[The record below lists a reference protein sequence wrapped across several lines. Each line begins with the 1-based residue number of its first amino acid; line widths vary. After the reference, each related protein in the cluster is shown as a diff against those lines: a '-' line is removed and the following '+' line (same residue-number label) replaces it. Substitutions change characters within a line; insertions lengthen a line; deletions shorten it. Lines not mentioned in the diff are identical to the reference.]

1 LSSASADD
9 PQVRRGG
16 ARRILRGMK
25 RFLLAILLAAPLAA
39 QPVAIT
45 NVRLFDGTKVI
56 AHATVVIDGTRIAA
70 AGANATVPKGAKVID
85 GSGKTLLP
93 GLIDSHTHV
102 FPGSLE
108 RALRFGVTTELDMF
122 TSLRTLDPLRAEQAK
137 GPVTNRADV
146 YSAGTL
152 VTVAGGHGSEY
163 FPIPTFK
170 SGDDPQA
177 FVDARIAEGSDYIKL
192 IVETGEAYGM
202 HLPTLS
208 KSDLTALVAAAH
220 KRGKMAVVHISTLA
234 GARDAIDAGAD
245 ALVHIFADKLPDAG
259 FGAFVAAHHAFV
271 VPTLTVNESTT
282 GVGSGTSLN
291 TDAHLAAYLNPDE
304 MTNLKTAFP
313 KANGLSLDNAFA
325 AVRQLKAAGV
335 PILAGTDAPN
345 PGTAHGAS
353 IHRELELLVKSGL
366 TPIEALTAAT
376 SLPAKQFKLN
386 DRGRIAAGLRAD
398 LLLVDGDPTT
408 DILATRNIAG
418 IWKNGAMLDRQPEP
432 KRAAAAPAAAV
443 VPAIGDGM
451 ISNFDSGET
460 KPAFGYGW
468 DVSTD
473 SIAGGKSIATIDVV
487 SGGANGTPKSLHV
500 HADTKPGFMFPW
512 AGAVF
517 IFGSTPMQPVDL
529 SSKSGLSFFA
539 KGDTDIRVMLFSAS
553 TGRIPRQTNVHA
565 GADWTAI
572 TLPWSVFTVDGK
584 DVQMV
589 LFCGPDKGAV
599 DFAIDEVKLK

>member
-1 LSSASADD
+1 
-9 PQVRRGG
+9 
-16 ARRILRGMK
+16 MK
-25 RFLLAILLAAPLAA
+25 RLLFAIFLLALPLAA
-39 QPVAIT
+39 QPTAIT
-45 NVRLFDGTKVI
+45 NVRLFDGMKVI
-56 AHATVVIDGTRIAA
+56 PHATVIIDGTRITA
-70 AGANATVPKGAKVID
+70 AGAKVTVPKGAKVID
-85 GSGKTLLP
+85 GNGKTLLP

-122 TSLRTLDPLRAEQAK
+122 TSLRTLDPLRAEQAR
-137 GPVTNRADV
+137 GAVTNRADI

-177 FVDARIAEGSDYIKL
+177 FIDARIAEGSDYIKL

-202 HLPTLS
+202 KLPTLS
-208 KSDLTALVAAAH
+208 KSDLTSLIAAAH

-234 GARDAIDAGAD
+234 GARDAIDAGTD
-245 ALVHIFADKLPDAG
+245 ALVHIFADKTPDAG

-282 GVGSGTSLN
+282 GVGSGTSLT
-291 TDAHLAAYLNPDE
+291 TDAHLAPYLNADE
-304 MTNLKTAFP
+304 MTNLKTSFP
-313 KANGLSLDNAFA
+313 KAKSLSLDNAYA

-335 PILAGTDAPN
+335 PILAGTDSPN

-353 IHRELELLVKSGL
+353 LHRELELLVKSGL
-366 TPIEALTAAT
+366 APIEALTAAT
-376 SLPAKQFKLN
+376 SLPAKEFKLN

-408 DILATRNIAG
+408 DILATRNIVT

-432 KRAAAAPAAAV
+432 KRVAAAPVAAV

-451 ISNFDSGET
+451 ISNFDSGDT
-460 KPAFGYGW
+460 RSAIGSGW
-468 DVSTD
+468 QISTD
-473 SIAGGKSIATIDVV
+473 SIAGGVSTATMDVV
-487 SGGANGTPKSLHV
+487 DGGANGTPKSLHI

-512 AGAVF
+512 AGALLML
-517 IFGSTPMQPVDL
+517 GATPMQPVDL
-529 SSKSGLSFFA
+529 SSKSGLLFFA
-539 KGDTDIRVMLFSAS
+539 KGDTDIRVMLFAAS
-553 TGRIPRQTNVHA
+553 SGRIPRQTTVHA

-572 TLPWSVFTVDGK
+572 TLPWLAFNTDGK
-584 DVQMV
+584 DVQMLV
-589 LFCGPDKGAV
+589 FCGPDKGAV
-599 DFAIDEVKLK
+599 DFAIDELRSK

>member
-1 LSSASADD
+1 
-9 PQVRRGG
+9 
-16 ARRILRGMK
+16 MK
-25 RFLLAILLAAPLAA
+25 RLLFAILLALPISA
-39 QPVAIT
+39 QQTVIT
-45 NVRLFDGTKVI
+45 NVRLFDGTKI
-56 AHATVVIDGTRIAA
+56 IPHATVVIDGTRIAA
-70 AGANATVPKGAKVID
+70 AGAKVAVPKEAKVID

-137 GPVTNRADV
+137 GPVTNRADI

-177 FVDARIAEGSDYIKL
+177 FIDARIVEGSDYIKL
-192 IVETGEAYGM
+192 ILETGAPYGM
-202 HLPTLS
+202 KLPTLS
-208 KSDLTALVAAAH
+208 KSDLTALIAAAH
-220 KRGKMAVVHISTLA
+220 KRGKLAVVHISTLS
-234 GARDAIDAGAD
+234 GAREAIDAGAD
-245 ALVHIFADKLPDAG
+245 ALVHIFADMMPDAG

-282 GVGSGTSLN
+282 GVGSGTSLT
-291 TDAHLAAYLNPDE
+291 TDAHLAPYLTADE
-304 MTNLKTAFP
+304 ATSLKTSFP
-313 KANGLSLDNAFA
+313 KAKDLSLANANA
-325 AVRQLKAAGV
+325 AVQQLKKAGV

-353 IHRELELLVKSGL
+353 MHRELELLVKSGL
-366 TPIEALTAAT
+366 TAVEALTAAT
-376 SLPAKQFKLN
+376 SVPAKEFKLN

-418 IWKNGAMLDRQPEP
+418 VWKNGALLDRKPEP
-432 KRAAAAPAAAV
+432 KRAAAEPVTAV
-443 VPAIGDGM
+443 VPNIGDGM
-451 ISNFDSGET
+451 ISNFDSGDT

-473 SIAGGKSIATIDVV
+473 SIAGGKSTASMDVV
-487 SGGANGTPKSLHV
+487 TGGANGTPKSLHI

-512 AGAVF
+512 AGAVL
-517 IFGSTPMQPVDL
+517 ILGTTPMQPVDL

-553 TGRIPRQTNVHA
+553 SGRIPRQTTVHA

-572 TLPWSVFTVDGK
+572 TLPWSAFTVDGK

-589 LFCGPDKGAV
+589 VFCGPDKGAV
-599 DFAIDEVKLK
+599 DFAIDEVRLK

>member
-1 LSSASADD
+1 
-9 PQVRRGG
+9 
-16 ARRILRGMK
+16 MK
-25 RFLLAILLAAPLAA
+25 RLLFAILLALPMAA
-39 QPVAIT
+39 QQTAIT

-56 AHATVVIDGTRIAA
+56 PHATVVIDGTRIVA
-70 AGANATVPKGAKVID
+70 AGANVAVPKDAKVID
-85 GSGKTLLP
+85 GNGKTLLP

-122 TSLRTLDPLRAEQAK
+122 TSLLTLDPLRAEQAK

-202 HLPTLS
+202 KLPTLS
-208 KSDLTALVAAAH
+208 KSDLTALIAAAH

-245 ALVHIFADKLPDAG
+245 ALVHIFADKTPEAG

-291 TDAHLAAYLNPDE
+291 TDAHLAPFLNADE
-304 MTNLKTAFP
+304 MSNLKSAFP
-313 KANGLSLDNAFA
+313 KAKDLSLAYAYD

-353 IHRELELLVKSGL
+353 MHRELELLVKSGL

-398 LLLVDGDPTT
+398 LLLVDADPTT

-418 IWKNGAMLDRQPEP
+418 VWKNGAMLDRKPEP
-432 KRAAAAPAAAV
+432 KRVEAAPVAAV
-443 VPAIGDGM
+443 VPNIGDGM
-451 ISNFDSGET
+451 ISNFDSGDL
-460 KPAFGYGW
+460 KPAFGSEW
-468 DVSTD
+468 QISTD
-473 SIAGGKSIATIDVV
+473 SIAGGKSEASINVV
-487 SGGANGTPKSLHV
+487 DGGANGTPKSLHI

-512 AGAVF
+512 AGAMLLL
-517 IFGSTPMQPVDL
+517 GPTPMQPVDL

-539 KGDTDIRVMLFSAS
+539 KGDTDIRVMLFAAS
-553 TGRIPRQTNVHA
+553 TGRIPRQTTVHA

-572 TLPWSVFTVDGK
+572 TVPWIAFNTDGK
-584 DVQMV
+584 DVQMLV
-589 LFCGPDKGAV
+589 FCGPDKGAV
-599 DFAIDEVKLK
+599 DFSIDELRLK

>member
-1 LSSASADD
+1 
-9 PQVRRGG
+9 
-16 ARRILRGMK
+16 MK
-25 RFLLAILLAAPLAA
+25 RFLLAILLLAAPVFA
-39 QPVAIT
+39 QQTAIT

-56 AHATVVIDGTRIAA
+56 PHATVVIDGTRIAA
-70 AGANATVPKGAKVID
+70 AGANVAVPKDAKVID
-85 GSGKTLLP
+85 GNGKTLLP
-93 GLIDSHTHV
+93 GLIDSHTHI

-108 RALRFGVTTELDMF
+108 RALLFGVTTELDMF
-122 TSLRTLDPLRAEQAK
+122 TSLGLLAPLRAEQAK
-137 GPVTNRADV
+137 GPVTTRADV

-208 KSDLTALVAAAH
+208 KSDLTALIAAAH

-245 ALVHIFADKLPDAG
+245 ALVHIFADKAPDAG

-291 TDAHLAAYLNPDE
+291 TDAYLAPYLNAEE
-304 MTNLKTAFP
+304 MTNLKGSFPTA
-313 KANGLSLDNAFA
+313 KGLSMENANA

-353 IHRELELLVKSGL
+353 MHRELELLVKSGL
-366 TPIEALTAAT
+366 TPVEALAAAT
-376 SLPAKQFKLN
+376 SLPAKYFTLN

-398 LLLVDGDPTT
+398 LLLVEGDPTT
-408 DILATRNIAG
+408 DIMATRNIAAV
-418 IWKNGAMLDRQPEP
+418 WKNGAMLDRKPEP
-432 KRAAAAPAAAV
+432 KRAAGASAAPAV

-460 KPAFGYGW
+460 RPVFGFGW

-473 SIAGGKSIATIDVV
+473 SIAGGKSTASIEVV
-487 SGGANGTPKSLHV
+487 SGGANGTPKSLHI
-500 HADTKPGFMFPW
+500 HADTKAGFMFPW

-517 IFGSTPMQPVDL
+517 VFGTPPMQPVDL

-539 KGDTDIRVMLFSAS
+539 KGDTDIRLMLFSAS
-553 TGRIPRQTNVHA
+553 TGRIPHQTTVHA
-565 GADWTAI
+565 GADWTPI
-572 TLPWSVFTVDGK
+572 TVPWRAFSVDGK

-589 LFCGPDKGAV
+589 LFCGPDKGTV
-599 DFAIDEVKLK
+599 DFAIDEVRLK

>member
-1 LSSASADD
+1 
-9 PQVRRGG
+9 
-16 ARRILRGMK
+16 
-25 RFLLAILLAAPLAA
+25 LLAILFFALPLAA
-39 QPVAIT
+39 QQTAIT

-56 AHATVVIDGTRIAA
+56 PHATVVIDGTRIVA
-70 AGANATVPKGAKVID
+70 AGANVAAPKGAKVID
-85 GSGKTLLP
+85 GTGKMLLP

-108 RALRFGVTTELDMF
+108 RALLFGVTTELDMF

-137 GPVTNRADV
+137 GPVTNRADI

-202 HLPTLS
+202 KLPTLS
-208 KSDLTALVAAAH
+208 KSDLTALIAAAH

-234 GARDAIDAGAD
+234 AARDAIEAGAD
-245 ALVHIFADKLPDAG
+245 ALVHIFADKMPDAG

-282 GVGSGTSLN
+282 GIGSGTSLT
-291 TDAHLAAYLNPDE
+291 TDAHLATYLNADE
-304 MTNLKTAFP
+304 MTNLKTSFP
-313 KANGLSLDNAFA
+313 KAKGLSLDNAFA
-325 AVRQLKAAGV
+325 AVRQLKIAGV

-353 IHRELELLVKSGL
+353 MHREMELLVKSGL

-376 SLPAKQFKLN
+376 STPAKQFKLN
-386 DRGRIAAGLRAD
+386 DRGRIAVGLRAD

-418 IWKNGAMLDRQPEP
+418 VWKNGAMLDRQPEP
-432 KRAAAAPAAAV
+432 KHAAAAAPAAV
-443 VPAIGDGM
+443 VPTIGDGM
-451 ISNFDSGET
+451 ISNFDSGQT
-460 KPAFGYGW
+460 KPAFGFGW

-473 SIAGGKSIATIDVV
+473 SIAGGKSTATMDVID
-487 SGGANGTPKSLHV
+487 GGANGTPKSLHI

-512 AGAVF
+512 AGAMLML
-517 IFGSTPMQPVDL
+517 GATPMQPVDL
-529 SSKSGLSFFA
+529 SSKSGLAFYA
-539 KGDTDIRVMLFSAS
+539 KGDTDIRVMLFTAS
-553 TGRIPRQTNVHA
+553 TGRIPRQTTVHA

-572 TLPWSVFTVDGK
+572 SLPWVAFNTDGK
-584 DVQMV
+584 DVQMLV
-589 LFCGPDKGAV
+589 FCGPDKGVV
-599 DFAIDEVKLK
+599 DFAIDEVRLK

>member
-1 LSSASADD
+1 
-9 PQVRRGG
+9 
-16 ARRILRGMK
+16 MK
-25 RFLLAILLAAPLAA
+25 RLLFAILLALPLAA
-39 QPVAIT
+39 QQTAIT
-45 NVRLFDGTKVI
+45 NVRLFDGTKVVPR
-56 AHATVVIDGTRIAA
+56 ATVVIDGTRIVA
-70 AGANATVPKGAKVID
+70 AGANVAVPKNSKVID
-85 GSGKTLLP
+85 GDGKTLLP
-93 GLIDSHTHV
+93 GLIDAHTHI

-108 RALRFGVTTELDMF
+108 RALRFGVTTEMDMF
-122 TSLRTLDPLRAEQAK
+122 TSLRLLDPLRAEQAK
-137 GPVTNRADV
+137 GAVTNRADV

-170 SGDDPQA
+170 TGDDPQA

-202 HLPTLS
+202 KLPTLS
-208 KSDLTALVAAAH
+208 KSDLTALIAAAH

-245 ALVHIFADKLPDAG
+245 ALVHIFADKTPDAG

-271 VPTLTVNESTT
+271 VPTLSVNESTT
-282 GVGSGTSLN
+282 GAASGASLN
-291 TDAHLAAYLNPDE
+291 TDAHLAPFLSADE
-304 MTNLKTAFP
+304 MKNLKAAFP
-313 KANGLSLDNAFA
+313 TAKGLKLTNGFE
-325 AVRQLKAAGV
+325 AVQQLKAAGV

-353 IHRELELLVKSGL
+353 MHRELELLVKSGL
-366 TPIEALTAAT
+366 TPLEALTAAT
-376 SLPAKQFKLN
+376 SAPAKQFKLN

-408 DILATRNIAG
+408 DIMATRNIAG
-418 IWKNGAMLDRQPEP
+418 VWKNGVMLDRKPEP
-432 KRAAAAPAAAV
+432 KGAQASPAASV

-451 ISNFDSGET
+451 ISNFDSGDT
-460 KPAFGYGW
+460 KPAFGSGW

-473 SIAGGKSIATIDVV
+473 SIAGGKSTATIDVV
-487 SGGANGTPKSLHV
+487 SGGANGTPKSLHI

-512 AGAVF
+512 AGAVLM
-517 IFGSTPMQPVDL
+517 FGTPPMQPVDL

-539 KGDTDIRVMLFSAS
+539 RGDTDIRVMLFSAS
-553 TGRIPRQTNVHA
+553 TGRIPRQTTVHA

-572 TLPWSVFTVDGK
+572 TLPWSAFTVDGK
-584 DVQMV
+584 DVQML
-589 LFCGPDKGAV
+589 LFCGPANGAV
-599 DFAIDEVKLK
+599 DFAIDDVRLK

>member
-1 LSSASADD
+1 
-9 PQVRRGG
+9 
-16 ARRILRGMK
+16 M
-25 RFLLAILLAAPLAA
+25 AA
-39 QPVAIT
+39 QQTAIT
-45 NVRLFDGTKVI
+45 NVRLFDGTRVI
-56 AHATVVIDGTRIAA
+56 PHATVLIDGTRIVA
-70 AGANATVPKGAKVID
+70 AGANVAVPKDAEVID
-85 GSGKTLLP
+85 GNGKTLLP

-137 GPVTNRADV
+137 GPVTNRADI

-170 SGDDPQA
+170 TGDDAQK
-177 FVDARIAEGSDYIKL
+177 FIDARIAEGSDYIKL

-202 HLPTLS
+202 NLPTLS
-208 KSDLTALVAAAH
+208 KGDLTALIAAAH
-220 KRGKMAVVHISTLA
+220 KRGKLAVVHISTLH

-245 ALVHIFADKLPDAG
+245 ALVHIVADRIPDAG

-282 GVGSGTSLN
+282 GIGSGTSLN
-291 TDAHLAAYLNPDE
+291 TDAHVAPYLNADE
-304 MTNLKTAFP
+304 SANLKTSFP
-313 KANGLSLDNAFA
+313 KAKGLSLDNAYA

-335 PILAGTDAPN
+335 PILAGTDSPN

-353 IHRELELLVKSGL
+353 MHRELELLVKSGL
-366 TPIEALTAAT
+366 TPVEALTAAT

-418 IWKNGAMLDRQPEP
+418 VWKNGAMLDRKPEP
-432 KRAAAAPAAAV
+432 KRVETAPVAAV
-443 VPAIGDGM
+443 VPKIRDGM
-451 ISNFDSGET
+451 ISNFDSGDL
-460 KPAFGYGW
+460 KPVFGSDW
-468 DVSTD
+468 QISTD
-473 SIAGGKSIATIDVV
+473 SIAGGKSEAAINVV
-487 SGGANGTPKSLHV
+487 EGGANGTPKSLHI

-512 AGAVF
+512 AGAMLLL
-517 IFGSTPMQPVDL
+517 GATPMQPVDL

-539 KGDTDIRVMLFSAS
+539 KGDTDIRVMLFAAS
-553 TGRIPRQTNVHA
+553 TGRIPRQTTVHA
-565 GADWTAI
+565 GADWMAI
-572 TLPWSVFTVDGK
+572 TVPWTAFNTDGK
-584 DVQMV
+584 DVQMLV
-589 LFCGPDKGAV
+589 FCGPDKGAA
-599 DFAIDEVKLK
+599 DFAIDELRLK

>member
-1 LSSASADD
+1 
-9 PQVRRGG
+9 
-16 ARRILRGMK
+16 
-25 RFLLAILLAAPLAA
+25 AILFFALPLAA
-39 QPVAIT
+39 QQTAIT

-56 AHATVVIDGTRIAA
+56 PHATVVIDGTRIVA
-70 AGANATVPKGAKVID
+70 AGANVAAPKGAKVID
-85 GSGKTLLP
+85 GTGKMLLP

-108 RALRFGVTTELDMF
+108 RALLFGVTTELDMF

-137 GPVTNRADV
+137 GPVTNRADI

-202 HLPTLS
+202 KLPTLS
-208 KSDLTALVAAAH
+208 KSDLTALIAAAH

-234 GARDAIDAGAD
+234 AARDAIEAGAD
-245 ALVHIFADKLPDAG
+245 ALVHIFADKMPDAG

-282 GVGSGTSLN
+282 GIGSGTSLT
-291 TDAHLAAYLNPDE
+291 TDAHLATYLNADE
-304 MTNLKTAFP
+304 MTNLKTSFP
-313 KANGLSLDNAFA
+313 KAKGLSLDNAFA
-325 AVRQLKAAGV
+325 AVRQLKIAGV

-353 IHRELELLVKSGL
+353 MHREMELLVKSGL

-376 SLPAKQFKLN
+376 STPAKQFKLN
-386 DRGRIAAGLRAD
+386 DRGRIAVGLRAD

-418 IWKNGAMLDRQPEP
+418 VWKNGAMLDRQPEP
-432 KRAAAAPAAAV
+432 KHAAAAAPAAV
-443 VPAIGDGM
+443 VPTIGDGM
-451 ISNFDSGET
+451 ISNFDSGQT
-460 KPAFGYGW
+460 KPAFGFGW

-473 SIAGGKSIATIDVV
+473 SIAGGKSTATMDVID
-487 SGGANGTPKSLHV
+487 GGANGTPKSLHI

-512 AGAVF
+512 AGAMLML
-517 IFGSTPMQPVDL
+517 GATPMQPVDL
-529 SSKSGLSFFA
+529 SSKSGLAFYA
-539 KGDTDIRVMLFSAS
+539 KGDTDIRVMLFTAS
-553 TGRIPRQTNVHA
+553 TGRIPRQTTVHA

-572 TLPWSVFTVDGK
+572 SLPWVAFNTDGK
-584 DVQMV
+584 DVQMLV
-589 LFCGPDKGAV
+589 FCGPDKGVV
-599 DFAIDEVKLK
+599 DFAIDEVRLK

>member
-1 LSSASADD
+1 
-9 PQVRRGG
+9 
-16 ARRILRGMK
+16 MK
-25 RFLLAILLAAPLAA
+25 RLFFVILLLALPLAA
-39 QPVAIT
+39 QQTAIT
-45 NVRLFDGTKVI
+45 NVRLFDGTRVVP
-56 AHATVVIDGTRIAA
+56 HATVVIDGTRIAA
-70 AGANATVPKGAKVID
+70 AGADVTVPKGTKVID

-122 TSLRTLDPLRAEQAK
+122 TSLRTLDPLRAEQKK

-170 SGDDPQA
+170 TGDDPQA

-202 HLPTLS
+202 KLPTLS
-208 KSDLTALVAAAH
+208 KSDLTGLVAAAH

-245 ALVHIFADKLPDAG
+245 ALVHIFADKVPDAG

-282 GVGSGTSLN
+282 GAGSGTSLN
-291 TDAHLAAYLNPDE
+291 TDAHLAPFLSAEE
-304 MTNLKTAFP
+304 MTNLKASFP
-313 KANGLSLDNAFA
+313 AAKGLSLGNAYA
-325 AVRQLKAAGV
+325 AVRQLKSAGV

-353 IHRELELLVKSGL
+353 MHRELELLVKSGL
-366 TPIEALTAAT
+366 TAIEALTAAT
-376 SLPAKQFKLN
+376 SLPAKEFKLN

-408 DILATRNIAG
+408 DILATRNIAA
-418 IWKNGAMLDRQPEP
+418 IWKNGAMLTREAEP
-432 KRAAAAPAAAV
+432 KRVAAAPVAAV

-451 ISNFDSGET
+451 ISNFDSGDM
-460 KPAFGYGW
+460 KPAFGVGW
-468 DVSTD
+468 QISTD
-473 SIAGGKSIATIDVV
+473 AIAGGVSTASMEVV
-487 SGGANGTPKSLHV
+487 AGGANGTPKSLHI

-512 AGAVF
+512 AGAMLML
-517 IFGSTPMQPVDL
+517 GATPMQPVDL

-565 GADWTAI
+565 GADWTLI
-572 TLPWSVFTVDGK
+572 TVPWSAFTVNGT
-584 DVQMV
+584 DVQMI
-589 LFCGPDKGAV
+589 LFCGPDKGTA

>member
-1 LSSASADD
+1 
-9 PQVRRGG
+9 
-16 ARRILRGMK
+16 MK
-25 RFLLAILLAAPLAA
+25 RLLFALLLALPLAA
-39 QPVAIT
+39 QPTAIT
-45 NVRLFDGTKVI
+45 NVRLFDGTKVVP
-56 AHATVVIDGTRIAA
+56 HATVVIDSSRIAA
-70 AGANATVPKGAKVID
+70 AGANVGVPKGAKVID

-137 GPVTNRADV
+137 GAVTNRADV

-170 SGDDPQA
+170 TGDDPQA
-177 FVDARIAEGSDYIKL
+177 FIDARLAEGSDYIKL

-202 HLPTLS
+202 KLPTLS
-208 KSDLTALVAAAH
+208 KSDLTALIAAAH
-220 KRGKMAVVHISTLA
+220 KRGKMAVVHISTLH

-245 ALVHIFADKLPDAG
+245 ALVHIFADQVPDTG
-259 FGAFVAAHHAFV
+259 FGAFVASHHAFV

-291 TDAHLAAYLNPDE
+291 MDTHLAPYLNSDE
-304 MTNLKTAFP
+304 MTNLKTSFP
-313 KANGLSLDNAFA
+313 KAKGLSLDNAYA
-325 AVRQLKAAGV
+325 AVQQLKKAGV
-335 PILAGTDAPN
+335 PMLAGTDAPN

-353 IHRELELLVKSGL
+353 MHRELELLVKSGL
-366 TPIEALTAAT
+366 TPVEALAAAT
-376 SLPAKQFKLN
+376 SLPAKEFKLN

-418 IWKNGAMLDRQPEP
+418 VWKNGVMLDRQPEP
-432 KRAAAAPAAAV
+432 KRGAAAPVVSV
-443 VPAIGDGM
+443 VPNIGDGM
-451 ISNFDSGET
+451 ISNFDSGDT
-460 KPAFGYGW
+460 KPAFGAGW
-468 DVSTD
+468 QISTD
-473 SIAGGKSIATIDVV
+473 AMAGGKSEAAINVV
-487 SGGANGTPKSLHV
+487 DGGANGTPKSLHV

-512 AGAVF
+512 AGAMLML
-517 IFGSTPMQPVDL
+517 GTTPMQPVDL

-539 KGDTDIRVMLFSAS
+539 KGDIDIRVMLFCAS
-553 TGRIPRQTNVHA
+553 TGRIPRQTSVHA

-572 TLPWSVFTVDGK
+572 TLPWSAFTIDGK

-589 LFCGPDKGAV
+589 VVCGPDKGAV
-599 DFAIDEVKLK
+599 DFAIDEVRLK

>member
-1 LSSASADD
+1 M
-9 PQVRRGG
+9 QVTDT
-16 ARRILRGMK
+16 AVMK
-25 RFLLAILLAAPLAA
+25 RLFFAILLLALPMAA
-39 QPVAIT
+39 QQTAIT
-45 NVRLFDGTKVI
+45 NVRLFDGTKVVP
-56 AHATVVIDGTRIAA
+56 HATVVIDGTRIAA
-70 AGANATVPKGAKVID
+70 AGANVLVPKGAKVID
-85 GSGKTLLP
+85 GNGKTLLP

-108 RALRFGVTTELDMF
+108 RALRFGVTTEMDMF

-137 GPVTNRADV
+137 GPVMNRADI

-170 SGDDPQA
+170 TGDDPQA

-202 HLPTLS
+202 KLPTLS
-208 KSDLTALVAAAH
+208 KSDLTALIAAAH

-245 ALVHIFADKLPDAG
+245 ALVHIFADKVPDAG

-282 GVGSGTSLN
+282 GVGSGTSLT
-291 TDAHLAAYLNPDE
+291 TDAHLAPYLSADE
-304 MTNLKTAFP
+304 MTSLKTSFP
-313 KANGLSLDNAFA
+313 KAMGLSLANANA
-325 AVRQLKAAGV
+325 AVQQLKKAGV
-335 PILAGTDAPN
+335 PILAGTDSPN

-353 IHRELELLVKSGL
+353 MHRELELLVKSGL
-366 TPIEALTAAT
+366 TPIEALTSAT

-418 IWKNGAMLDRQPEP
+418 IWKNGAMLDRKPEP
-432 KRAAAAPAAAV
+432 KRAAEAPAAAAV

-451 ISNFDSGET
+451 ISNFDSGDT
-460 KPAFGYGW
+460 KPAFGTGW
-468 DVSTD
+468 QVSTD
-473 SIAGGKSIATIDVV
+473 VVAGGVSTGSMDVV
-487 SGGANGTPKSLHV
+487 AGGANGTPKALHI

-512 AGAVF
+512 SGAML
-517 IFGSTPMQPVDL
+517 ILGPTAMQPVDL
-529 SSKSGLSFFA
+529 SSKGGLSFFA
-539 KGDTDIRVMLFSAS
+539 KGDTDIRVMLFAAS
-553 TGRIPRQTNVHA
+553 SGRIPRITTVHA
-565 GADWTAI
+565 GVDWTAI
-572 TLPWSVFTVDGK
+572 TVPWSAFSLDGK
-584 DVQMV
+584 DVQAV

-599 DFAIDEVKLK
+599 DFAIDEVRLK

>member
-1 LSSASADD
+1 
-9 PQVRRGG
+9 
-16 ARRILRGMK
+16 MK
-25 RFLLAILLAAPLAA
+25 RSFFAILLLALPLAA
-39 QPVAIT
+39 QQTAIT

-56 AHATVVIDGTRIAA
+56 PHATVVIDGTRIAA
-70 AGANATVPKGAKVID
+70 AGADVAVPKDAKVID

-122 TSLRTLDPLRAEQAK
+122 TSLRTLDPLRAEQKK

-170 SGDDPQA
+170 TGDDPQA

-202 HLPTLS
+202 KLPTLS
-208 KSDLTALVAAAH
+208 KSDLTALIGAAH
-220 KRGKMAVVHISTLA
+220 KRGKMAVVHISTLT

-245 ALVHIFADKLPDAG
+245 ALVHIFADKVPDAG

-282 GVGSGTSLN
+282 GVGSGSSLN
-291 TDAHLAAYLNPDE
+291 TDAHLAPFLRADE
-304 MTNLKTAFP
+304 MTNLKASFPTAH
-313 KANGLSLDNAFA
+313 GLSLANAYA

-353 IHRELELLVKSGL
+353 MHRELELLVKSGL

-376 SLPAKQFKLN
+376 SLPAKEFKLN

-398 LLLVDGDPTT
+398 LLLVGGDPTT

-443 VPAIGDGM
+443 VPALGDGM
-451 ISNFDSGET
+451 ISNFDSGDT
-460 KPAFGYGW
+460 KPAFGVGW
-468 DVSTD
+468 QISTD
-473 SIAGGKSIATIDVV
+473 SIAGGVSTASMEVV
-487 SGGANGTPKSLHV
+487 AGGANGTPKSLHI

-512 AGAVF
+512 AGAMLML
-517 IFGSTPMQPVDL
+517 GATPMQPVDL
-529 SSKSGLSFFA
+529 SAKSGLSFFA
-539 KGDTDIRVMLFSAS
+539 KGDTDIRVMLFSVS
-553 TGRIPRQTNVHA
+553 TGRVPRQTNVHA
-565 GADWTAI
+565 GAEWTAI
-572 TLPWSVFTVDGK
+572 TLPWSAFTVDGK
-584 DVQMV
+584 DVQMIV
-589 LFCGPDKGAV
+589 FCGPDKGAA

>member
-1 LSSASADD
+1 
-9 PQVRRGG
+9 
-16 ARRILRGMK
+16 MK
-25 RFLLAILLAAPLAA
+25 RLLFAILLLAAPLFA
-39 QPVAIT
+39 QQTAIT

-56 AHATVVIDGTRIAA
+56 PHATVLIDGTRIAA
-70 AGANATVPKGAKVID
+70 AGATVAVPKDANVID
-85 GSGKTLLP
+85 GNGKTLLP

-137 GPVTNRADV
+137 GSVTNRADV

-170 SGDDPQA
+170 TGDDPQA

-202 HLPTLS
+202 KLPTLS
-208 KSDLTALVAAAH
+208 KSDLTALIAAAH

-245 ALVHIFADKLPDAG
+245 ALVHIFADKVPDAG

-282 GVGSGTSLN
+282 GIGSGTSLN
-291 TDAHLAAYLNPDE
+291 TDAHLAPYLNADE
-304 MTNLKTAFP
+304 MTNLKTSFP
-313 KANGLSLDNAFA
+313 KAKDLSLDNAYA

-353 IHRELELLVKSGL
+353 MHREMELLVRSGL
-366 TPIEALTAAT
+366 TPLEALTAAT

-386 DRGRIAAGLRAD
+386 DRGRVAAGLRAD

-418 IWKNGAMLDRQPEP
+418 VWKNGAMLDRKPEP
-432 KRAAAAPAAAV
+432 KRVEAAPVAAV
-443 VPAIGDGM
+443 VPNVGDGM
-451 ISNFDSGET
+451 INNFDSGDT
-460 KPAFGYGW
+460 KPAFGSGW

-473 SIAGGKSIATIDVV
+473 SIAGGKSTASMDVV
-487 SGGANGTPKSLHV
+487 AGGANGTPKSLHI
-500 HADTKPGFMFPW
+500 HADTQPGFMFPW
-512 AGAVF
+512 AGAMLML
-517 IFGSTPMQPVDL
+517 GATPMQPVDL

-539 KGDTDIRVMLFSAS
+539 KGDTEIRVMLFAAS
-553 TGRIPRQTNVHA
+553 TGRIPRQTTVHA

-572 TLPWSVFTVDGK
+572 TLPWIAFNTDGK
-584 DVQMV
+584 DVQMLV
-589 LFCGPDKGAV
+589 FCGPDKGTV
-599 DFAIDEVKLK
+599 DFAIDELRLK

>member
-1 LSSASADD
+1 
-9 PQVRRGG
+9 
-16 ARRILRGMK
+16 MK
-25 RFLLAILLAAPLAA
+25 RLIFAILLLAAPLFA
-39 QPVAIT
+39 QQTAIT

-56 AHATVVIDGTRIAA
+56 PHATVLIDGTRIVA
-70 AGANATVPKGAKVID
+70 AGAKVAVPKDAKVVD
-85 GSGKTLLP
+85 GNGKTLLP

-122 TSLRTLDPLRAEQAK
+122 TSLRMLDPLRAEQAK

-170 SGDDPQA
+170 TGDDPQA

-202 HLPTLS
+202 NLPTLS
-208 KSDLTALVAAAH
+208 KSDLTALISAAH
-220 KRGKMAVVHISTLA
+220 KRGKMAVVHISTLH

-245 ALVHIFADKLPDAG
+245 ALVHIFADKTPDAG

-291 TDAHLAAYLNPDE
+291 TDAHLAPYLTADE
-304 MTNLKTAFP
+304 MTNLKTSFP
-313 KANGLSLDNAFA
+313 KAKGLSLDNAYA
-325 AVRQLKAAGV
+325 AVQQLKAAGV
-335 PILAGTDAPN
+335 PILAGTDSPN

-353 IHRELELLVKSGL
+353 MHRELELLVKSGL
-366 TPIEALTAAT
+366 TPVEALIAAT
-376 SLPAKQFKLN
+376 SLPAKHFKLN

-408 DILATRNIAG
+408 DIMATRNIAG
-418 IWKNGAMLDRQPEP
+418 VWKNGTMLDRKPEP
-432 KRAAAAPAAAV
+432 KRVAEAPAAAAV

-451 ISNFDSGET
+451 ISNFDSGDT
-460 KPAFGYGW
+460 KPAFGTGW

-473 SIAGGKSIATIDVV
+473 SIAGGKSTATMDVV
-487 SGGANGTPKSLHV
+487 DGGANGTPKSLHI

-512 AGAVF
+512 AGAMLML
-517 IFGSTPMQPVDL
+517 GSTPMQAVDL

-539 KGDTDIRVMLFSAS
+539 KGDTDIRVMLFAAS
-553 TGRIPRQTNVHA
+553 SGRIPRQTTVHA

-572 TLPWSVFTVDGK
+572 TIPWSAFTVDGK

-589 LFCGPDKGAV
+589 VFCGPDKGVV
-599 DFAIDEVKLK
+599 DFAIDELRLK

>member
-1 LSSASADD
+1 
-9 PQVRRGG
+9 
-16 ARRILRGMK
+16 MK
-25 RFLLAILLAAPLAA
+25 RLLFAILLLAAPLVA
-39 QPVAIT
+39 QQTAIT

-56 AHATVVIDGTRIAA
+56 PHATVLIDGTRIVA
-70 AGANATVPKGAKVID
+70 AGSKVAVPNDAKVID
-85 GSGKTLLP
+85 GNGKTLLP

-137 GPVTNRADV
+137 GPVTNRADI

-170 SGDDPQA
+170 TGDDPQA

-202 HLPTLS
+202 NLPTLS
-208 KSDLTALVAAAH
+208 KSDLTALIAAAH
-220 KRGKMAVVHISTLA
+220 KRGKMAVVHISTLH

-245 ALVHIFADKLPDAG
+245 ALVHIFADKTPDAG

-282 GVGSGTSLN
+282 GIGSGTSLN
-291 TDAHLAAYLNPDE
+291 TDAHLAPYLNADE
-304 MTNLKTAFP
+304 SANLKTSFP
-313 KANGLSLDNAFA
+313 KAKGLSLDNAYA

-335 PILAGTDAPN
+335 PILAGTDSPN

-353 IHRELELLVKSGL
+353 MHRELELLVKAGM

-376 SLPAKQFKLN
+376 SLPAKHFKLN

-398 LLLVDGDPTT
+398 LMLVDGDPTT

-418 IWKNGAMLDRQPEP
+418 VWKNGAMLDRKPEP
-432 KRAAAAPAAAV
+432 KRVAEAPVAAV
-443 VPAIGDGM
+443 VPNIGDGM

-460 KPAFGYGW
+460 KPAFGFGW

-473 SIAGGKSIATIDVV
+473 SIAGGKSEAAISVV
-487 SGGANGTPKSLHV
+487 DGGANGTPKSLHI

-512 AGAVF
+512 AGAMLLLAA
-517 IFGSTPMQPVDL
+517 TPMQPVDL

-539 KGDTDIRVMLFSAS
+539 KGDTDIRVMLFAAS
-553 TGRIPRQTNVHA
+553 TGRIPRQTTVHA
-565 GADWTAI
+565 GGDWTAI
-572 TLPWSVFTVDGK
+572 TLPWLAFNTDGK
-584 DVQMV
+584 DVQMLV
-589 LFCGPDKGAV
+589 FCGPDKGVV
-599 DFAIDEVKLK
+599 DFAIDELRLK

>member
-1 LSSASADD
+1 
-9 PQVRRGG
+9 
-16 ARRILRGMK
+16 MK
-25 RFLLAILLAAPLAA
+25 RSFFAILLFALPLAA
-39 QPVAIT
+39 QQTAIT

-56 AHATVVIDGTRIAA
+56 PHATVVIDGTRIAA
-70 AGANATVPKGAKVID
+70 AGADVAVPKDAKVID

-122 TSLRTLDPLRAEQAK
+122 TSLRTLDPLRAEQKK

-170 SGDDPQA
+170 TGDDPQA

-202 HLPTLS
+202 KLPTLS
-208 KSDLTALVAAAH
+208 KSDLTALIAAAH
-220 KRGKMAVVHISTLA
+220 KRGKMAVVHISTLT

-245 ALVHIFADKLPDAG
+245 ALVHIFADKVPDVG

-291 TDAHLAAYLNPDE
+291 TDAHLAPFLRADE
-304 MTNLKTAFP
+304 MTNLKASFPTAH
-313 KANGLSLDNAFA
+313 GLSLANAYA

-353 IHRELELLVKSGL
+353 MHRELELLVKSGL

-376 SLPAKQFKLN
+376 SLPAKEFKLN
-386 DRGRIAAGLRAD
+386 DRGRIASGLRAD
-398 LLLVDGDPTT
+398 LLLVRGDPTT

-432 KRAAAAPAAAV
+432 TRAAAAPAAAV
-443 VPAIGDGM
+443 VPALGDGM
-451 ISNFDSGET
+451 ISNFDSGDT
-460 KPAFGYGW
+460 KPAFGVGW
-468 DVSTD
+468 QVSTD
-473 SIAGGKSIATIDVV
+473 SIAGGVSTASMEVV
-487 SGGANGTPKSLHV
+487 AGGANRTPKSLHI

-512 AGAVF
+512 AGAMLML
-517 IFGSTPMQPVDL
+517 GATPMQPVDL
-529 SSKSGLSFFA
+529 SAKSGLSFFA
-539 KGDTDIRVMLFSAS
+539 KGDTDIRVMLFSVS
-553 TGRIPRQTNVHA
+553 TGRVPRQTNVHA
-565 GADWTAI
+565 GAEWTAI
-572 TLPWSVFTVDGK
+572 TLPWSAFTVDGK
-584 DVQMV
+584 DVQMIV
-589 LFCGPDKGAV
+589 FCGPDKGAA

>member
-1 LSSASADD
+1 
-9 PQVRRGG
+9 
-16 ARRILRGMK
+16 MK
-25 RFLLAILLAAPLAA
+25 RFLFAILLALPISA
-39 QPVAIT
+39 QQTVIT

-56 AHATVVIDGTRIAA
+56 PHATVVIDGTRIAA
-70 AGANATVPKGAKVID
+70 AGANVAVPKDAKVID

-108 RALRFGVTTELDMF
+108 RALRFGVTTEIDMF

-163 FPIPTFK
+163 FPIPTYK

-177 FVDARIAEGSDYIKL
+177 FIDARIAEGSDYIKL
-192 IVETGEAYGM
+192 ILETGAPYGM
-202 HLPTLS
+202 KLPTLS
-208 KSDLTALVAAAH
+208 KNDLTALIAAAH
-220 KRGKMAVVHISTLA
+220 KRGKLAVVHISTLA
-234 GARDAIDAGAD
+234 GAREAIDAGAD
-245 ALVHIFADKLPDAG
+245 ALVHIFADVMPDAG

-282 GVGSGTSLN
+282 GVGSGTSLI
-291 TDAHLAAYLNPDE
+291 TDAHLAPYLTADE
-304 MTNLKTAFP
+304 ATSLKTSFPKGTNLSLTN
-313 KANGLSLDNAFA
+313 ANA
-325 AVRQLKAAGV
+325 AVQQLKKAGV

-353 IHRELELLVKSGL
+353 MHRELELLVKSGL

-376 SLPAKQFKLN
+376 SVAAKEFKLN

-398 LLLVDGDPTT
+398 LLLVDGDPTS
-408 DILATRNIAG
+408 DILATRNIASV
-418 IWKNGAMLDRQPEP
+418 WKNGAMLDRKPEP
-432 KRAAAAPAAAV
+432 KRAAEVPAAAI
-443 VPAIGDGM
+443 VPNIGDGT

-460 KPAFGYGW
+460 KPAFGFGW

-473 SIAGGKSIATIDVV
+473 AIAGGKSTASIDVV
-487 SGGANGTPKSLHV
+487 AGGANGSPKSLHI

-512 AGAVF
+512 AGAVLVL
-517 IFGSTPMQPVDL
+517 GTTPMQPVDL

-539 KGDTDIRVMLFSAS
+539 KGDTDIRVMLFAAS
-553 TGRIPRQTNVHA
+553 SGRIPRQTTVHA
-565 GADWTAI
+565 GTDWTSI
-572 TLPWSVFTVDGK
+572 SVPWSAFTVDGK

-589 LFCGPDKGAV
+589 VFCGPDKGAV
-599 DFAIDEVKLK
+599 DFAIDEVRLK

>member
-1 LSSASADD
+1 
-9 PQVRRGG
+9 
-16 ARRILRGMK
+16 MK
-25 RFLLAILLAAPLAA
+25 RLLFAILLALPMAA
-39 QPVAIT
+39 QQTAIT

-56 AHATVVIDGTRIAA
+56 PHATVLIDGTRIVA
-70 AGANATVPKGAKVID
+70 AGANVAVPKDAKVID
-85 GSGKTLLP
+85 GNGKTLLP

-122 TSLRTLDPLRAEQAK
+122 TSLHTLDPLRAEQAK

-163 FPIPTFK
+163 FPIPTFR

-202 HLPTLS
+202 KLPTLS
-208 KSDLTALVAAAH
+208 KSDLTALIAAAH
-220 KRGKMAVVHISTLA
+220 KRSKMAVVHISTLA
-234 GARDAIDAGAD
+234 GARDAIEAGAD
-245 ALVHIFADKLPDAG
+245 ALVHIFADKTPDAG

-291 TDAHLAAYLNPDE
+291 TDAHLAPYLNADE
-304 MTNLKTAFP
+304 MSNLKSAFP
-313 KANGLSLDNAFA
+313 KAKDLSLAYAYD

-353 IHRELELLVKSGL
+353 MHRELELLVKSGL
-366 TPIEALTAAT
+366 TPVEALTAAT

-398 LLLVDGDPTT
+398 LLLVDRDPTT

-418 IWKNGAMLDRQPEP
+418 VWKNGVMLDRKPEP
-432 KRAAAAPAAAV
+432 KRVETAAVAAV
-443 VPAIGDGM
+443 VPKIGDGM
-451 ISNFDSGET
+451 ISNFDSGDL
-460 KPAFGYGW
+460 KPAFGSEW
-468 DVSTD
+468 QISTD
-473 SIAGGKSIATIDVV
+473 SIAGGKSEASINIVE
-487 SGGANGTPKSLHV
+487 GGANGTPKSLHI

-512 AGAVF
+512 AGAMLLL
-517 IFGSTPMQPVDL
+517 GATPMQPVDL

-539 KGDTDIRVMLFSAS
+539 KGDTDIRVMLFAAS
-553 TGRIPRQTNVHA
+553 TGRIPRQTTVHA
-565 GADWTAI
+565 GADWMAI
-572 TLPWSVFTVDGK
+572 TVPWTAFNTDGK
-584 DVQMV
+584 DVQMLV
-589 LFCGPDKGAV
+589 FCGPDKGAA
-599 DFAIDEVKLK
+599 DFAIDELRLK